1 MVRGQRGFH
10 VAENVANNG
19 KCHKCRKR
27 QNLDT
32 IYVELTINGKRGRH
46 SILNYGIKKI
56 ESKDKKANIDVV
68 DDDDEVDDQ
77 CLLKKTSKKT
87 LLKDLL
93 SSNGNVCCKSKIKPN
108 TTATTIIYGFIL
120 LSLSLSLMV
129 DVFLY

>member
-1 MVRGQRGFH
+1 MEPVARGQGGFH

-56 ESKDKKANIDVV
+56 ESKDKKANIDV
-68 DDDDEVDDQ
+68 DDVEVDDQ

-87 LLKDLL
+87 MLKDLL
-93 SSNGNVCCKSKIKPN
+93 SSNGNVCCKSKINPN
-108 TTATTIIYGFIL
+108 TTTIIYSFIL
-120 LSLSLSLMV
+120 LSLSL
-129 DVFLY
+129 